1 LIEKTLS
8 YVQTYCEKKKTKAI
22 IVLDEFQEIEHLGG
36 EKIEKLL
43 RSIAQMQENVSYVF
57 SGSKKHLLL
66 QMVNTQKR
74 AFYGIGPTMHL
85 KRIKEEKWREYLKKR
100 FTDGGYSFSDKT
112 NEYIINKARNVPYYV
127 LCLSH
132 EVWDAAQCNKVIS
145 QKLIDDVIESI
156 VAKHGP
162 GAIGIWENL
171 PAAQKGVLEII
182 ARGKKDV
189 LYKNDTLISQQIRSR
204 QSAEKA
210 VELLKDKSILVENKE
225 GLVIADVWFEE
236 WIRSEML

>member
-1 LIEKTLS
+1 MIEKTLS